1 MRVYAYAALFGWLM
15 IRQCRVVPITE
26 EHGKETLGALP
37 ITEERGKETLGA
49 GAGLCLPESWSHTGL
64 GDKGRE
70 DGPHCFQAAWPLEP

>member
-15 IRQCRVVPITE
+15 IRQCRV
-26 EHGKETLGALP
+26 LP